1 MKALVKKSGR
11 ITKGNPHLKTVLV
24 ECAWAAT
31 HCNKKGEDFL
41 RNKYYS
47 MAARMGAK
55 KALIAI
61 GHKILCA
68 AWHMLK
74 NKQPFTTPDVVALQ
88 QKVKTKQLNRYLQKI
103 KQLGYEIAIQP

>member
-1 MKALVKKSGR
+1 
-11 ITKGNPHLKTVLV
+11 V

-31 HCNKKGEDFL
+31 HCKGEGRDYL

-47 MAARMGAK
+47 LATRIGAK

-68 AWHMLK
+68 AWHMIK
-74 NKQPFTTPDVVALQ
+74 NKQPFIQPDPNLLQ
-88 QKVKTKQLNRYLQKI
+88 QKIKTKQLNSYLQKI
-103 KQLGYEIAIQP
+103 KQLGYEVNLQA

>member
-1 MKALVKKSGR
+1 
-11 ITKGNPHLKTVLV
+11 LV

-31 HCNKKGEDFL
+31 HCKQEGQDFL

-47 MAARMGAK
+47 LAARLGAK

-74 NKQPFTTPDVVALQ
+74 NKEPFIPPDLVALQ
-88 QKVKTKQLNRYLQKI
+88 QKIKTKQLNRYLQKI
-103 KQLGYEIAIQP
+103 KQLGYQIAIEP